1 MEQDPQDLKIL
12 AEFQTESKKLLNEM
26 KIILEDCG
34 TGAAPALRLEEYGN
48 LVDRIMGGAKSIAV
62 VLTVQVHPIYK
73 VSDYAEVCKVV
84 GYKTSQIK
92 DHDAFFEICIALLLD
107 ATEVLEELVLGLRT
121 MDQDDVNGLITQ
133 KILDRLK
140 WVSGKFGEDGQAGR
154 APREKK
160 GKLNQKNID
169 DLLKKLGV

>member
-1 MEQDPQDLKIL
+1 MDHDPQDLKIL
-12 AEFQTESKKLLNEM
+12 AEFQSESKKLLQQM

-34 TGAAPALRLEEYGN
+34 TGAAPALRLEDYGN

-62 VLTVQVHPIYK
+62 ALSVQVHPIHK
-73 VSDYAEVCKVV
+73 VSDYADVCKVV

-107 ATEVLEELVLGLRT
+107 ATEVLEELILGLMT
-121 MDQDDVNGLITQ
+121 MKPEDVNSLITQ
-133 KILDRLK
+133 KILDRLR
-140 WVSGKFGEDGQAGR
+140 WVAGKFGEDGQVGR
-154 APREKK
+154 ASKDRK